1 MKIVQLGVCVGN
13 DDLTNLIGETQ
24 PEILILI
31 EPMEI
36 HNNKIN
42 ECYGWVKN
50 KFIENIAIT
59 TDDKEEMSFYYHQND
74 GPLYEVA
81 SNNKSHILKHGY
93 NVEGIKELI
102 VKTSTINNLLSNYH
116 LENLD
121 ILFIDTEGLD
131 DLIIK
136 SIDFNKFNITEI
148 YFENLHL
155 TQHDI
160 YEFLENKGYEVTK
173 SWGLNGWSSVAKIK
187 NTDPNINI

>member
-13 DDLTNLIGETQ
+13 DDLTKLIGKTQ

-36 HNNKIN
+36 HNDKIN
-42 ECYGWVKN
+42 ECYGWVNN

-59 TDDKEEMSFYYHQND
+59 TDDKTEMSFYYHEND

-81 SNNKSHILKHGY
+81 SNNKFHIIKHGY

-102 VKTSTINNLLSNYH
+102 VKTSSINNLFSKYNLD
-116 LENLD
+116 NLD

-136 SIDFNKFNITEI
+136 SIDFNKFTINEI

-155 TQHDI
+155 TQPDI
-160 YEFLENKGYEVTK
+160 YDFLESKGYEIIK

-187 NTDPNINI
+187 NKF